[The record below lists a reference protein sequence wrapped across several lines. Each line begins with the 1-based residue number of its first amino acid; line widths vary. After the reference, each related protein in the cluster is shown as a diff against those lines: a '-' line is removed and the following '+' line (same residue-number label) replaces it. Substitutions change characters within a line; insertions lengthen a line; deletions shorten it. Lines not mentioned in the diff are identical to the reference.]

1 MIISALTTL
10 ASGFVL
16 SFLFFFLSRY
26 LYIYK
31 VMAKS
36 KSFFGLR
43 TGSTKSL
50 TFQVYRGQQITKDR
64 VYRVSNPR
72 TEAQMKQR
80 AIIPIV
86 AASRAALKGLVDH
99 SFEGVNYGNDS
110 LKKFS
115 ELNLRSGAL
124 IVDSYAPNGYSNP
137 GFANLMV
144 STGSLSNGGVTVS
157 VINNNRIEYLFPVQ
171 VEDDHIFKAAKAGDS
186 ADDVLKTLAEWG
198 ATNCEVVAPG
208 NQLTFLTVPLL
219 NYVKVGDNR
228 APISAFDIN
237 RILFPSTGSTPA
249 QVDDVNGSWKLKED
263 VSEGSSWF
271 LLTNGNATL
280 NIYLSSRTNHLGMWI
295 EFANRPIVCGGALI
309 RSAYV
314 NGTWKRSN
322 AKIVVHMGKDVDKY
336 TYEMW
341 RSYYES
347 TGVSA
352 KFLNQGNESTGIN
365 D

>member
-1 MIISALTTL
+1 
-10 ASGFVL
+10 
-16 SFLFFFLSRY
+16 
-26 LYIYK
+26 
-31 VMAKS
+31 MAKS
-36 KSFFGLR
+36 TSFFGLR

-64 VYRVSNPR
+64 VHRVSNPR

-124 IVDSYAPNGYSNP
+124 MVESYAPNGYSNP
-137 GFANLMV
+137 GFASLIV
-144 STGSLSNGGVTVS
+144 SKGSLNDGGVIVNPCSKHWS
-157 VINNNRIEYLFPVQ
+157 VCYSLITKAQKDLIFEATKDGTPADAVLR
-171 VEDDHIFKAAKAGDS
+171 HI
-186 ADDVLKTLAEWG
+186 AEWG
-198 ATNCEVVAPG
+198 ATECEVVAPG
-208 NQLTFLTVPLL
+208 NQLTFLTVSLVD
-219 NYVKVGDNR
+219 YVKVGDNR
-228 APISAFDIN
+228 APLSEFDIN
-237 RILFPSTGSTPA
+237 RLLFPSTENTPA
-249 QVDDVNGSWKLKED
+249 QVDDVNGAWK
-263 VSEGSSWF
+263 VFHNVTEGDSAVV
-271 LLTNGNATL
+271 LTNGNANVRIEWFKEERTL
-280 NIYLSSRTNHLGMWI
+280 ELRVHPRVYSH
-295 EFANRPIVCGGALI
+295 PPVCGGALI

-322 AKIVVHMGKDVDKY
+322 AKIAVQMPEGVDKY

-341 RSYYES
+341 RSYYET

-352 KFLNQGNESTGIN
+352 KYLNQGDEGTGIQG
-365 D
+365 

>member
-1 MIISALTTL
+1 
-10 ASGFVL
+10 
-16 SFLFFFLSRY
+16 
-26 LYIYK
+26 
-31 VMAKS
+31 MARS

-50 TFQVYRGQQITKDR
+50 TFQVNRGLQITKDR

-124 IVDSYAPNGYSNP
+124 MVKSYAPNGFSNP
-137 GFANLMV
+137 GFASLTV
-144 STGSLSNGGVTVS
+144 STGTLSVGGLIFRFYENNHVDYSFTV
-157 VINNNRIEYLFPVQ
+157 YAGTDL
-171 VEDDHIFKAAKAGDS
+171 IFKAAKQGDS
-186 ADDVLKTLAEWG
+186 ANEVLKTIAEWG
-198 ATNCEVVAPG
+198 ATECEAVAPG
-208 NQLTFLTVPLL
+208 NQLTFLTVPFLK
-219 NYVKVGDNR
+219 YVKVGDNR
-228 APISAFDIN
+228 APISAFVIS
-237 RILFPSTGSTPA
+237 RLLFPSTGSSAA
-249 QVDDVNGSWKLKED
+249 QVDVVNGSWKVKND
-263 VSEGSSWF
+263 VAEGASAVT
-271 LLTNGNATL
+271 LTNGEVSIKITWGNHTL
-280 NIYLSSRTNHLGMWI
+280 VFNVFLEQNVVI
-295 EFANRPIVCGGALI
+295 CGCTLI

-314 NGTWKRSN
+314 NGTWKRSK
-322 AKIVVHMGKDVDKY
+322 AQIEVHIPKDVDKY

-352 KFLNQGNESTGIN
+352 KYLNQGDESTGIQG
-365 D
+365 

>member
-1 MIISALTTL
+1 
-10 ASGFVL
+10 
-16 SFLFFFLSRY
+16 
-26 LYIYK
+26 
-31 VMAKS
+31 MAKS

-64 VYRVSNPR
+64 VYRISNPR

-124 IVDSYAPNGYSNP
+124 NVESYAPNGYSNP
-137 GFANLMV
+137 GFASLMV
-144 STGSLSNGGVTVS
+144 STGSLSDGGVSTHIYNDHTVNHLIPS
-157 VINNNRIEYLFPVQ
+157 QAGTDL
-171 VEDDHIFKAAKAGDS
+171 IFHAKVGDS
-186 ADDVLKTLAEWG
+186 ADDVLKTIAEWG
-198 ATNCEVVAPG
+198 ATECEVVAPG
-208 NQLTFLTVPLL
+208 NQLTFLTVSLVD
-219 NYVKVGDNR
+219 YVNVGDNR

-237 RILFPSTGSTPA
+237 RLLLPSTGSSPA
-249 QVDDVNGSWKLKED
+249 QVDDVNGSWKVRSAD
-263 VSEGSSWF
+263 ASYVV
-271 LLTNGNATL
+271 LTNGKALVKFWRNKD
-280 NIYLSSRTNHLGMWI
+280 RNHIGIDVELI
-295 EFANRPIVCGGALI
+295 NHPYICGAALI

-322 AKIVVHMGKDVDKY
+322 AKIVVSMPKDVDKY

-352 KFLNQGNESTGIN
+352 KYLNQGDESSGIQG
-365 D
+365 

>member
-1 MIISALTTL
+1 
-10 ASGFVL
+10 
-16 SFLFFFLSRY
+16 
-26 LYIYK
+26 
-31 VMAKS
+31 MARS
-36 KSFFGLR
+36 KSFFGLC

-72 TEAQMKQR
+72 TEAQMQQR

-124 IVDSYAPNGYSNP
+124 TVESYAPNGYSNP
-137 GFANLMV
+137 GFAHLIV
-144 STGSLSNGGVTVS
+144 SKGSLNDGGVIVGT
-157 VINNNRIEYLFPVQ
+157 
-171 VEDDHIFKAAKAGDS
+171 DDELTAVKYTYMPKAKKDLTFKAAKAGDK
-186 ADDVLKTLAEWG
+186 ADAVLRTIAEWG
-198 ATNCEVVAPG
+198 ATECEVVAPG
-208 NQLTFLTVPLL
+208 NQLTFLTVSLV

-228 APISAFDIN
+228 APISAFNIS
-237 RILFPSTGSTPA
+237 RILFPSSENTPA
-249 QVDDVNGSWKLKED
+249 QVTDVNGAWK
-263 VSEGSSWF
+263 VQSNVTEGDSSVM
-271 LLTNGNATL
+271 LMNGNTL
-280 NIYLSSRTNHLGMWI
+280 VNIKWIKGDNLLVISVMPTNH
-295 EFANRPIVCGGALI
+295 NNPTVCGGAVI

-314 NGTWKRSN
+314 NGVWKRSN
-322 AKIVVHMGKDVDKY
+322 AEILVDIPEDEDKY

-352 KFLNQGNESTGIN
+352 KYLNQGDEGTGIQG
-365 D
+365 

>member
-1 MIISALTTL
+1 
-10 ASGFVL
+10 
-16 SFLFFFLSRY
+16 
-26 LYIYK
+26 
-31 VMAKS
+31 MAKS

-115 ELNLRSGAL
+115 ELNLRSGQLA
-124 IVDSYAPNGYSNP
+124 VESYAPNGFSNP
-137 GFANLMV
+137 GFASLVV
-144 STGSLSNGGVTVS
+144 SKGSLSDGGVIVGT
-157 VINNNRIEYLFPVQ
+157 N
-171 VEDDHIFKAAKAGDS
+171 VEHMLVTYKYETKASKDLKFQAAKKGDK
-186 ADDVLKTLAEWG
+186 ADGVLRTVAEWG
-198 ATNCEVVAPG
+198 ATQCEVVAPG
-208 NQLTFLTVPLL
+208 NQLTFLSVSLV
-219 NYVKVGDNR
+219 NSVKVGDNR
-228 APISAFDIN
+228 APLSAFGIY
-237 RILFPSTGSTPA
+237 RLLFPSTENSPA
-249 QVDDVNGSWKLKED
+249 QVDDVNGAWHVETD
-263 VSEGSSWF
+263 VAEGDMTV
-271 LLTNGNATL
+271 LLSNGKDLITITWND
-280 NIYLSSRTNHLGMWI
+280 
-295 EFANRPIVCGGALI
+295 ANRWLMFTLHPNVGSEAPVCGGALI

-314 NGTWKRSN
+314 NGVWKRSN
-322 AKIVVHMGKDVDKY
+322 AQIVVSMPENVDKY

-347 TGVSA
+347 TVVSA
-352 KFLNQGNESTGIN
+352 KYLNQGDEGTGIKG
-365 D
+365 

>member
-1 MIISALTTL
+1 
-10 ASGFVL
+10 
-16 SFLFFFLSRY
+16 
-26 LYIYK
+26 
-31 VMAKS
+31 MAKS

-43 TGSTKSL
+43 SGSTKSL

-124 IVDSYAPNGYSNP
+124 DVDSYAPNGFSNP
-137 GFANLMV
+137 GFANLFV
-144 STGSLSNGGVTVS
+144 SKGSLNDGGVLVGT
-157 VINNNRIEYLFPVQ
+157 
-171 VEDDHIFKAAKAGDS
+171 DDEHTAVNYAYMTKAKKDLIFKAAKAGDK
-186 ADDVLKTLAEWG
+186 ADNVLRTIAEWG
-198 ATNCEVVAPG
+198 ATECEVVAPG
-208 NQLTFLTVPLL
+208 SQLTFLTVSLV
-219 NYVKVGDNR
+219 NYVKVGGNR
-228 APISAFDIN
+228 APMSAFDIN
-237 RILFPSTGSTPA
+237 RILFPSTESTPA
-249 QVDDVNGSWKLKED
+249 QVDDVNGSWKVKSD
-263 VSEGSSWF
+263 VTEGNSF
-271 LLTNGNATL
+271 VELTNGNALVKIQWDKGDQMLT
-280 NIYLSSRTNHLGMWI
+280 ISVQPTTHSKS
-295 EFANRPIVCGGALI
+295 PVCGGALI

-314 NGTWKRSN
+314 NGVWKRSN
-322 AKIVVHMGKDVDKY
+322 AKIMLSMPEDEDMY

-347 TGVSA
+347 TAVSA
-352 KFLNQGNESTGIN
+352 KYLNQGDEGTGIQG
-365 D
+365 

>member
-1 MIISALTTL
+1 
-10 ASGFVL
+10 
-16 SFLFFFLSRY
+16 
-26 LYIYK
+26 
-31 VMAKS
+31 MARS

-43 TGSTKSL
+43 SGSTKSL

-64 VYRVSNPR
+64 VHRVSNPR

-124 IVDSYAPNGYSNP
+124 MVESYAPNGYSNP
-137 GFANLMV
+137 GFASLLV
-144 STGSLSNGGVTVS
+144 SKGSLSDGGVTLKFDGKRKFIY
-157 VINNNRIEYLFPVQ
+157 VIMAPAARQLN
-171 VEDDHIFKAAKAGDS
+171 FKAAKAGDS
-186 ADDVLKTLAEWG
+186 ADDALKTIAEWG
-198 ATNCEVVAPG
+198 ATECEVVAPG
-208 NQLTFLTVPLL
+208 NQLTFLTVSFL

-228 APISAFDIN
+228 APISVFDIN

-249 QVDDVNGSWKLKED
+249 QVDDVNGSWKVQSD
-263 VSEGSSWF
+263 VAEGSPHVK
-271 LLTNGNATL
+271 LTNGKALITIWCYGN
-280 NIYLSSRTNHLGMWI
+280 TNHLGI
-295 EFANRPIVCGGALI
+295 SVELANHPILCGGALI

-322 AKIVVHMGKDVDKY
+322 AQIEVQMHEGVDKY

-352 KFLNQGNESTGIN
+352 KYLNQGDEGTGIQG
-365 D
+365 

>member
-1 MIISALTTL
+1 
-10 ASGFVL
+10 
-16 SFLFFFLSRY
+16 
-26 LYIYK
+26 
-31 VMAKS
+31 MARS
-36 KSFFGLR
+36 NSFFGLR

-86 AASRAALKGLVDH
+86 AASRAVLKGLVDH

-137 GFANLMV
+137 GFAELTV
-144 STGSLSNGGVTVS
+144 SKGSLNDGGVLIKPNDVNTS
-157 VINNNRIEYLFPVQ
+157 VIYRFRAQGKTDLK
-171 VEDDHIFKAAKAGDS
+171 FKAAKEGDS
-186 ADDVLKTLAEWG
+186 ADAELKIIAEWG
-198 ATNCEVVAPG
+198 ATECEVFSPG
-208 NQLTFLTVPLL
+208 NQLTFLTVSLVD
-219 NYVKVGDNR
+219 YVKVGDNR
-228 APISAFDIN
+228 APVSAFDIS
-237 RILFPSTGSTPA
+237 RFLFPSTESTPA
-249 QVDDVNGSWKLKED
+249 QVDDVNGLWKLNGD
-263 VSEGSSWF
+263 VHEGSSY
-271 LLTNGNATL
+271 LALTNGNAL
-280 NIYLSSRTNHLGMWI
+280 VKMSWRKDDNELIMSIFPKNHAQSL
-295 EFANRPIVCGGALI
+295 VCGGALI

-322 AKIVVHMGKDVDKY
+322 AQIAVSLPKQVDKY
-336 TYEMW
+336 TYEKW

-352 KFLNQGNESTGIN
+352 KYLNQGDEGTGIQG
-365 D
+365 

>member
-1 MIISALTTL
+1 
-10 ASGFVL
+10 
-16 SFLFFFLSRY
+16 
-26 LYIYK
+26 
-31 VMAKS
+31 MARS

-64 VYRVSNPR
+64 VHRVSNPR

-124 IVDSYAPNGYSNP
+124 MVESYAPNGYSNP
-137 GFANLMV
+137 GFASLLV
-144 STGSLSNGGVTVS
+144 SKGSLSDGGVFYIFWNRNHGYHVS
-157 VINNNRIEYLFPVQ
+157 CVITDTAGADL
-171 VEDDHIFKAAKAGDS
+171 IFKAAKAGDS
-186 ADDVLKTLAEWG
+186 ADDVLKTIAEWG
-198 ATNCEVVAPG
+198 ATECEVVAPG
-208 NQLTFLTVPLL
+208 NQLTFLTVSLVDYIL
-219 NYVKVGDNR
+219 VGGNR
-228 APISAFDIN
+228 APISAFDIS
-237 RILFPSTGSTPA
+237 RLLFPSTESTPA
-249 QVDDVNGSWKLKED
+249 EVDDVNGTWKVYYD
-263 VSEGSSWF
+263 VVAGSSEVT
-271 LLTNGNATL
+271 LTNGNALIRIVWNKETKHL
-280 NIYLSSRTNHLGMWI
+280 SFDVYLP
-295 EFANRPIVCGGALI
+295 NRPNLYGAALI

-314 NGTWKRSN
+314 NGKWRRSN
-322 AKIVVHMGKDVDKY
+322 AKIEVQMPEGVDKY

-352 KFLNQGNESTGIN
+352 KYLNQGDESTGIQG
-365 D
+365 

>member
-1 MIISALTTL
+1 
-10 ASGFVL
+10 
-16 SFLFFFLSRY
+16 
-26 LYIYK
+26 
-31 VMAKS
+31 MAKS

-64 VYRVSNPR
+64 VYRISNPR

-124 IVDSYAPNGYSNP
+124 NVESYAPNGYSNP
-137 GFANLMV
+137 GFANLML
-144 STGSLSNGGVTVS
+144 SKGSLSDGGVILSRT
-157 VINNNRIEYLFPVQ
+157 NNKTATFGYKIHASKIIEFPV
-171 VEDDHIFKAAKAGDS
+171 VKAGDG
-186 ADDVLKTLAEWG
+186 AEAILRALAEWG
-198 ATNCEVVAPG
+198 ATGCEVIAPG
-208 NQLTFLTVPLL
+208 NQLTFLTVSLL
-219 NYVKVGDNR
+219 DFVKVGDNR
-228 APISAFDIN
+228 APISGFDIN
-237 RILFPSTGSTPA
+237 RLLIPSTESTPA
-249 QVDDVNGSWKLKED
+249 QVDDINGSWKVLED
-263 VSEGSSWF
+263 VPDNANNVS
-271 LLTNGNATL
+271 LTNGNANVSIWWDRIT
-280 NIYLSSRTNHLGMWI
+280 SSLQFTVEPSLHLVSKVY
-295 EFANRPIVCGGALI
+295 VCGGAVI

-314 NGTWKRSN
+314 NGVWKRSN
-322 AKIVVHMGKDVDKY
+322 AKIELQMPEDVDKY

-352 KFLNQGNESTGIN
+352 KYLNQGDESSGIQG
-365 D
+365 

>member
-1 MIISALTTL
+1 
-10 ASGFVL
+10 
-16 SFLFFFLSRY
+16 
-26 LYIYK
+26 
-31 VMAKS
+31 MAKS

-50 TFQVYRGQQITKDR
+50 TFQVYRGQQVTKDR

-124 IVDSYAPNGYSNP
+124 VVESYAPNGYSNP
-137 GFANLMV
+137 GFANLIV
-144 STGSLSNGGVTVS
+144 SKGSLSDGGVIFS
-157 VINNNRIEYLFPVQ
+157 PSDHMWAQFRYKINGS
-171 VEDDHIFKAAKAGDS
+171 EDLALPAAKAGDRVE
-186 ADDVLKTLAEWG
+186 AVLRAIAEWG
-198 ATNCEVVAPG
+198 ATGSEVVAPG
-208 NQLTFLTVPLL
+208 SQLTFLTVSRVD
-219 NYVKVGDNR
+219 YVKIGNNR
-228 APISAFDIN
+228 APISRFDIS
-237 RILFPSTGSTPA
+237 RILFPSTESNPA
-249 QVDDVNGSWKLKED
+249 QVDDVNGSWKVLAD
-263 VSEGSSWF
+263 VAEGANSVTLTDGNNTLLIVWTQDKRELLFDAKPNNLLIPSSV
-271 LLTNGNATL
+271 
-280 NIYLSSRTNHLGMWI
+280 Y
-295 EFANRPIVCGGALI
+295 GGAVI

-314 NGTWKRSN
+314 NGVWKRSN
-322 AKIVVHMGKDVDKY
+322 AQIVVSMPEDADKY
-336 TYEMW
+336 TYEQW

-352 KFLNQGNESTGIN
+352 KYLNHGDEGTGIQG
-365 D
+365 

>member
-1 MIISALTTL
+1 
-10 ASGFVL
+10 
-16 SFLFFFLSRY
+16 
-26 LYIYK
+26 
-31 VMAKS
+31 MARS

-115 ELNLRSGAL
+115 EINLRSGAL
-124 IVDSYAPNGYSNP
+124 FIESYAPNGFSNP
-137 GFANLMV
+137 GFANLVV
-144 STGSLSNGGVTVS
+144 SKGSLNDGGVIVGT
-157 VINNNRIEYLFPVQ
+157 N
-171 VEDDHIFKAAKAGDS
+171 DDNTDATYTIMAQAKTDLTFKAAKAGDK
-186 ADDVLKTLAEWG
+186 ANDVLSTIAKWG
-198 ATNCEVVAPG
+198 ATECEVLAPG
-208 NQLTFLTVPLL
+208 NQLTFLTVSLVD
-219 NYVKVGDNR
+219 YVRVGDNR
-228 APISAFDIN
+228 APISAFDIS
-237 RILFPSTGSTPA
+237 RILFPSSESTPA
-249 QVDDVNGSWKLKED
+249 QVDDVNGSWKVLSD
-263 VSEGSSWF
+263 VTEGATSVS
-271 LLTNGNATL
+271 LTNGNAQVGIQWDKGNGMVTIAVRPL
-280 NIYLSSRTNHLGMWI
+280 NHKQS
-295 EFANRPIVCGGALI
+295 PVCGGAII

-314 NGTWKRSN
+314 NGVWKRSN
-322 AKIVVHMGKDVDKY
+322 AQIVVSIPEGEDKY

-352 KFLNQGNESTGIN
+352 KYLNQGDEGTGVQG
-365 D
+365 

>member
-1 MIISALTTL
+1 
-10 ASGFVL
+10 
-16 SFLFFFLSRY
+16 
-26 LYIYK
+26 
-31 VMAKS
+31 MARS

-64 VYRVSNPR
+64 VHRVSNPR

-99 SFEGVNYGNDS
+99 SFEGVKYGNDS

-124 IVDSYAPNGYSNP
+124 MVESYAPNGYSNP
-137 GFANLMV
+137 GFANLTV
-144 STGSLSNGGVTVS
+144 SKGSLSDGGFSVS
-157 VINNNRIEYLFPVQ
+157 YISYHRTARIKFPVQ
-171 VEDDHIFKAAKAGDS
+171 TVTDLIFKAAKVGDK
-186 ADDVLKTLAEWG
+186 ADGVLRTIAEWG

-208 NQLTFLTVPLL
+208 NQLTFLLVPLVD
-219 NYVKVGDNR
+219 YVKVGNNR
-228 APISAFDIN
+228 VPISEYDIS
-237 RILFPSTGSTPA
+237 RILFPFTESTPA
-249 QVDDVNGSWKLKED
+249 QVDDVNGSWKLYSNVAEGA
-263 VSEGSSWF
+263 SEVV
-271 LLTNGNATL
+271 LTNGNTHIAISWDKDKKNLGFDVQLT
-280 NIYLSSRTNHLGMWI
+280 HLPGTQ
-295 EFANRPIVCGGALI
+295 VCGCAII

-322 AKIVVHMGKDVDKY
+322 AKIVISIPKDEDKY

-341 RSYYES
+341 RSYFES
-347 TGVSA
+347 MGVSA
-352 KFLNQGNESTGIN
+352 KYLNQGDEGTGIQG
-365 D
+365 

>member
-1 MIISALTTL
+1 
-10 ASGFVL
+10 
-16 SFLFFFLSRY
+16 
-26 LYIYK
+26 
-31 VMAKS
+31 MARS

-64 VYRVSNPR
+64 VHRVSNPR

-124 IVDSYAPNGYSNP
+124 KVESYAPNGFSNP
-137 GFANLMV
+137 GFASLIV
-144 STGSLSNGGVTVS
+144 SKGSLSDGGLTNDRAGRGFYYMFS
-157 VINNNRIEYLFPVQ
+157 VKTANSLK
-171 VEDDHIFKAAKAGDS
+171 FKAAKAGDS
-186 ADDVLKTLAEWG
+186 ADDVLKTIAEWG
-198 ATNCEVVAPG
+198 ATECEVVAPG
-208 NQLTFLTVPLL
+208 NQLTFLTVSLL
-219 NYVKVGDNR
+219 KYVKVGDNR
-228 APISAFDIN
+228 APISAFDIF
-237 RILFPSTGSTPA
+237 RLLFPSTGSTPA
-249 QVDDVNGSWKLKED
+249 QVDDVNGSWKVQSD
-263 VSEGSSWF
+263 VAEGAKQVV
-271 LLTNGNATL
+271 LTNGIVSITIHCSNRLIFYVELANL
-280 NIYLSSRTNHLGMWI
+280 QWIY
-295 EFANRPIVCGGALI
+295 GGALI

-322 AKIVVHMGKDVDKY
+322 AKIEILMSTREDKY

-352 KFLNQGNESTGIN
+352 KYLNQGDEGTGFQG
-365 D
+365 

>member
-1 MIISALTTL
+1 
-10 ASGFVL
+10 
-16 SFLFFFLSRY
+16 
-26 LYIYK
+26 
-31 VMAKS
+31 MAKS

-64 VYRVSNPR
+64 VYRVSDPR
-72 TEAQMKQR
+72 TDAQMMQR

-124 IVDSYAPNGYSNP
+124 MVESYAPNGYSNP
-137 GFANLMV
+137 GFASLMV
-144 STGSLSNGGVTVS
+144 STGSLSDGGVYIEIDGLGYIVS
-157 VINNNRIEYLFPVQ
+157 YMFAPKARTDL
-171 VEDDHIFKAAKAGDS
+171 IFRAAKAGDS
-186 ADDVLKTLAEWG
+186 AYDVLKTIAEWG
-198 ATNCEVVAPG
+198 ATECEVVAPG
-208 NQLTFLTVPLL
+208 NQLTFLTVSLV

-228 APISAFDIN
+228 APISAFDIS

-249 QVDDVNGSWKLKED
+249 QVDDVNGSWKVKRD
-263 VSEGSSWF
+263 VTEGDRKVE
-271 LLTNGNATL
+271 LTNGKVSLRIEWHGNKHL
-280 NIYLSSRTNHLGMWI
+280 VFILSLKNPAFI
-295 EFANRPIVCGGALI
+295 CGGALI

-314 NGTWKRSN
+314 NGTWKRSD
-322 AKIVVHMGKDVDKY
+322 AKIKVQLPKKVDKY

-352 KFLNQGNESTGIN
+352 KYLNQGDEGTGIQG
-365 D
+365 

>member
-1 MIISALTTL
+1 
-10 ASGFVL
+10 
-16 SFLFFFLSRY
+16 
-26 LYIYK
+26 
-31 VMAKS
+31 MAKS

-50 TFQVYRGQQITKDR
+50 TFQVHRGQQITKDR

-80 AIIPIV
+80 AILPIV

-124 IVDSYAPNGYSNP
+124 MVESYAPNGYSNP
-137 GFANLMV
+137 GFANLIV
-144 STGSLSNGGVTVS
+144 SKGSLSDGGFTVDFTRS
-157 VINNNRIEYLFPVQ
+157 NDCAEYTFTVQ
-171 VEDDHIFKAAKAGDS
+171 AKTDLHFKAAKAGDS
-186 ADDVLKTLAEWG
+186 ANAVLKTIAEWA
-198 ATNCEVVAPG
+198 ATGCEVLAPG
-208 NQLTFLTVPLL
+208 NQLTFLFVSHMD
-219 NYVKVGDNR
+219 YVKVGDNS
-228 APISAFDIN
+228 APISVFDIS
-237 RILFPSTGSTPA
+237 RILFPSTESSPA
-249 QVDDVNGSWKLKED
+249 QVEEVNGSWIVHTD
-263 VSEGSSWF
+263 ITEGSTQAYLRNGKSVLQISWEANKHK
-271 LLTNGNATL
+271 L
-280 NIYLSSRTNHLGMWI
+280 WI
-295 EFANRPIVCGGALI
+295 IVYPPNRALYPVCGSALI

-322 AKIVVHMGKDVDKY
+322 AKIVLHMPEGVDKY

-352 KFLNQGNESTGIN
+352 KYLNQGDEGTGIQG
-365 D
+365 